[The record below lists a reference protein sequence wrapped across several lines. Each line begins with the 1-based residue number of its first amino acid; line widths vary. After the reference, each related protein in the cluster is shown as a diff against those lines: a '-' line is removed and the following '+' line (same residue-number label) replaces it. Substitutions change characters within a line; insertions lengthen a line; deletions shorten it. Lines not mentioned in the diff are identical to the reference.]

1 MAIMSSRLL
10 RTKMDGVNL
19 LYYMSP
25 LSFAMLTPFVF
36 TGEWEDIVADWAIRE
51 NGSFLLT
58 ILIISG
64 AGAFMLSEYQTFICL
79 FNTAKIGIFH

>member
-25 LSFAMLTPFVF
+25 LSIVMLTPFVF
-36 TGEWEDIVADWAIRE
+36 TGEWEEMAADWALRD

-64 AGAFMLSEYQTFICL
+64 AGAFMLSKHIKLHTAAFT
-79 FNTAKIGIFH
+79 NTS